1 MGIYYNRILKD
12 NFFHPLETCDGSDK
26 EETIKRILTDEEDGK
41 APERLLVDGKECYIF
56 SKPVKYTQWVL
67 MTVVPCKA
75 VDTLCYLNGAT
86 MILIV
91 LLPLLLLLFIGYS
104 YMRKALK
111 STEDSENRPVSL

>member
-1 MGIYYNRILKD
+1 M
-12 NFFHPLETCDGSDK
+12 
-26 EETIKRILTDEEDGK
+26 
-41 APERLLVDGKECYIF
+41 
-56 SKPVKYTQWVL
+56 KYTQWVL